1 MFPVPSCVLYA
12 IELLNW
18 RKKFQNL
25 MNGNRTVAG
34 LDVHKDSV
42 YLCIMGHDETII
54 FQKTYGV
61 LTPELRQMCND
72 MVDRGVTEAAME
84 STAVYWVPVWN
95 ELCESMELKLVNP
108 YFIKQLPGRKSDVKD
123 AAWIAECLL
132 KNLIRGSF
140 VPEPIVQDMRKLNRR
155 IMDLNEDMT
164 YNCNK
169 LDAALQRCGFRL
181 SNYISSTRNKSYQS
195 VLKAIIGGQTAP
207 EDLVKLVH
215 GRTVNKHGRERVK
228 AAVTGSFSKT
238 DITVLRQLK
247 ETIDLTEC
255 QIEECQKELTAL
267 CKEYFPKQYERL
279 QTIPGVKERAATAI
293 IAETGIDMKMFA
305 TAACL
310 VGWCGLKPRNDVS
323 NGRYKSR
330 KVTHG
335 NRYLRQILIEIA
347 WAASRTR
354 NCFFSNFSY
363 IQTTVKKK
371 NRMKIL
377 VAIARKI
384 LVAVWH
390 MLTKEQDFIDI
401 YLKRLEEQRLFRE
414 QIGQIESAMAI

>member
-1 MFPVPSCVLYA
+1 MD
-12 IELLNW
+12 
-18 RKKFQNL
+18 R
-25 MNGNRTVAG
+25 NRTVAG
-34 LDVHKDSV
+34 LDIHKDSI
-42 YLCIMGHDETII
+42 YLCIMRHDETII
-54 FQKTYGV
+54 FENKYGV
-61 LTPELRQMCND
+61 LTPDLRQMCND
-72 MVDRGVTEAAME
+72 MVERGVTEAAME

-95 ELCESMELKLVNP
+95 ELCESMKLKLVNP

-123 AAWIAECLL
+123 AQWIAECLL
-132 KNLIRGSF
+132 KNLIKGSF

-169 LDAALQRCGFRL
+169 LDAAMQRCGFRL
-181 SNYISSTRNKSYQS
+181 SNYVNTIKSRSYQK
-195 VLKAIIGGQTAP
+195 VLGAIIGGTARP
-207 EDLVKLVH
+207 DELVKMVH
-215 GRTVNKHGRERVK
+215 GRTINKHGRDTIK
-228 AAVTGSFSKT
+228 AAVTGTFSET
-238 DITVLRQLK
+238 DISIFRQIK
-247 ETIDLTEC
+247 EVIDMIER

-267 CKEYFPKQYERL
+267 CEQHFPEQFRRL

-293 IAETGIDMKMFA
+293 IAETGVDMKMFA

-347 WAASRTR
+347 WGASRTR
-354 NCFFSNFSY
+354 NCFFSYFSY

-371 NRMKIL
+371 SKMKIQ

-384 LVAVWH
+384 LVAIWH
-390 MLTKEQDFIDI
+390 MLSKEQDFIDI
-401 YLKRLEEQRLFRE
+401 YLKRLEENRKMEE
-414 QIGQIESAMAI
+414 QLKSLESKMA

>member
-1 MFPVPSCVLYA
+1 
-12 IELLNW
+12 
-18 RKKFQNL
+18 
-25 MNGNRTVAG
+25 
-34 LDVHKDSV
+34 
-42 YLCIMGHDETII
+42 MGHDEAII

-61 LTPELRQMCND
+61 LTPELRQMRDD
-72 MVDRGVTEAAME
+72 MVERGVTEAAME

-132 KNLIRGSF
+132 KNLIKGSF
-140 VPEPIVQDMRKLNRR
+140 VPEPVVQDMRKLNRR
-155 IMDLNEDMT
+155 IIDLNDDMT

-181 SNYISSTRNKSYQS
+181 SNHVSSIRSKSYQS
-195 VLKAIIGGQTAP
+195 VLKAIIGGQTDP
-207 EDLVKLVH
+207 EALVRLVH
-215 GRTVNKHGRERVK
+215 GRTLNKHGRETVK

-238 DITVLRQLK
+238 DLTVFRQLK
-247 ETIDLTEC
+247 EAIDLIER

-267 CKEYFPKQYERL
+267 CKGHFPVEYERL

-293 IAETGIDMKMFA
+293 IAETGVDMKMFA

-354 NCFFSNFSY
+354 DCFFSNFSY
-363 IQTTVKKK
+363 VQTTVKKK
-371 NRMKIL
+371 SRMKIQ

-390 MLTKEQDFIDI
+390 MLTKGQDFIDI
-401 YLKRLEEQRLFRE
+401 YLKRLEEQRLIGE
-414 QIGQIESAMAI
+414 QIRQLESKMAN

>member
-1 MFPVPSCVLYA
+1 MD
-12 IELLNW
+12 
-18 RKKFQNL
+18 R
-25 MNGNRTVAG
+25 NRTVAG

-42 YLCIMGHDETII
+42 YLCIMGHDEKII
-54 FQKTYGV
+54 YQKTYGV
-61 LTPELRQMCND
+61 LTPELRQMRDD
-72 MVDRGVTEAAME
+72 MLGLGVTECAME
-84 STAVYWVPVWN
+84 STSVYWVSVWN
-95 ELCESMELKLVNP
+95 ELCGSMALKLVNP

-123 AAWIAECLL
+123 AQWIAECVL
-132 KNLIRGSF
+132 KNLIKGSF

-169 LDAALQRCGFRL
+169 LDAALQRCGFRF
-181 SNYISSTRNKSYQS
+181 SNYVATRSKSYRS
-195 VLKAIIGGQTAP
+195 VPEAVISGQTCP
-207 EDLVKLVH
+207 DELIKLIH
-215 GRTVNKHGRERVK
+215 GRTLNKHGRETVK
-228 AAVTGSFSKT
+228 AALTASFSQT
-238 DITVLRQLK
+238 DLFVLRQLK
-247 ETIDLTEC
+247 ETIDLVSR

-267 CKEYFPKQYERL
+267 CKEHFPKQYERI

-323 NGRYKSR
+323 NGRFKSR

-354 NCFFSNFSY
+354 NCFFSHFSY
-363 IQTTVKKK
+363 VQTTVKKK
-371 NRMKIL
+371 SRMKIQ

-390 MLTKEQDFIDI
+390 MLSREEDFIDI
-401 YLKRLEEQRLFRE
+401 YLRRLEELKKAEE
-414 QIGQIESAMAI
+414 QIRQLESCMAD